1 MKRIS
6 TRTWLIFTI
15 VMIAAGIL
23 LMAMSGYLNT
33 LIGKAS
39 SPVVAV
45 ESWVAT
51 RYNAIYQFV
60 TVPRDIDTLRTR
72 NAELENEVSQL
83 QSQLL
88 EMQQQLTES
97 DILYALLDF
106 ARANP
111 ENKYIA
117 ASVIGVDPS
126 PFVSYVIIDHGSDDG
141 IKYGMPV
148 VTQQGL
154 VGKVDAV
161 TATAARVQLITDSGS
176 AVNVTLQTSK
186 ATGQVVGSV
195 TGDLS
200 LDKVSTSDTLV
211 EGDLAITS
219 GLGGL
224 YPSNIVVGQVLSP
237 SKGENDLFQSAT
249 IQPVVDF
256 TNLQAVLVITNFRPV
271 DISPLIPTTTSSTQ

>member
-1 MKRIS
+1 
-6 TRTWLIFTI
+6 LIFTI

-33 LIGKAS
+33 IIGKAS

-51 RYNAIYQFV
+51 RYNAIYQFL

-106 ARANP
+106 ARTNP

-161 TATAARVQLITDSGS
+161 TATAARIQLITDSGS

-186 ATGQVVGSV
+186 ATGQVIGSV
-195 TGDLS
+195 TGDLL

>member
-1 MKRIS
+1 M
-6 TRTWLIFTI
+6 IFTI

-33 LIGKAS
+33 IIGKAS

-51 RYNAIYQFV
+51 RYNAIYQFL

-106 ARANP
+106 ARTNP

-126 PFVSYVIIDHGSDDG
+126 PFVSYLIIDHGSDDG

-161 TATAARVQLITDSGS
+161 TATAARIQLITDSGS

-186 ATGQVVGSV
+186 ATGQVIGSV
-195 TGDLS
+195 TGDLL

>member
-1 MKRIS
+1 M
-6 TRTWLIFTI
+6 IFTI
-15 VMIAAGIL
+15 VMIVAGIL

-33 LIGKAS
+33 LIGKAA
-39 SPVVAV
+39 SPLV
-45 ESWVAT
+45 SIQTWVST
-51 RYNAIYQFV
+51 RYNAIYQFL
-60 TVPRDIDTLRTR
+60 TVPRDLNTLRTR

-83 QSQLL
+83 QSQVL
-88 EMQQQLTES
+88 ELQQQLSET

-106 ARANP
+106 ARSNP
-111 ENKYIA
+111 ENKYVA
-117 ASVIGVDPS
+117 ASVIGIDPS

-176 AVNVTLQTSK
+176 VVNVTLQNTK
-186 ATGQVVGSV
+186 ANGQVVGSV

-200 LDKVSTSDTLV
+200 LEKVSNSDTLT

-237 SKGENDLFQSAT
+237 TKGENDLFQRAT

-256 TNLQAVLVITNFRPV
+256 TSLQAVLVITNFRPV
-271 DISPLIPTTTSSTQ
+271 DISPLIPTTSAAQ

>member
-1 MKRIS
+1 M
-6 TRTWLIFTI
+6 IFTI
-15 VMIAAGIL
+15 VMIAAGVL
-23 LMAMSGYLNT
+23 LLAVSGYLT
-33 LIGKAS
+33 TIIGKAA
-39 SPVVAV
+39 SPLISV
-45 ESWVAT
+45 ESWVST
-51 RYNAIYQFV
+51 RYNTIYQFL
-60 TVPRDIDTLRTR
+60 TVPRDLNTLRSQ
-72 NAELENEVSQL
+72 NAEQANEISQL
-83 QSQLL
+83 QAQIL
-88 EMQQQLTES
+88 ELQQQLSET

-106 ARANP
+106 ARSNP
-111 ENKYIA
+111 ENKYVA
-117 ASVIGVDPS
+117 ASVIGIDPS

-176 AVNVTLQTSK
+176 AVNVTMQSSK

-195 TGDLS
+195 TGDLT
-200 LDKVSTSDTLV
+200 LDKVSTSETLV
-211 EGDLAITS
+211 EGDLAISS

-237 SKGENDLFQSAT
+237 SKGENDLFQSAV

-271 DISPLIPTTTSSTQ
+271 DISPLIPTTTSNTQ